1 VKTLFRFSQWM
12 ESASGYSPAAILA
25 FVVHIPNFVRLIH
38 RLLQDPRVPLFL
50 KSLCYGSLAYLIYP
64 NDLIRDY
71 PNYIFG
77 HVDDAIVLF
86 LAFRKLI
93 RDSPPEVVREHVE
106 AISRGRG
113 KV

>member
-1 VKTLFRFSQWM
+1 
-12 ESASGYSPAAILA
+12 
-25 FVVHIPNFVRLIH
+25 
-38 RLLQDPRVPLFL
+38 
-50 KSLCYGSLAYLIYP
+50 
-64 NDLIRDY
+64 
-71 PNYIFG
+71 
-77 HVDDAIVLF
+77 